1 MGEFNKDTIILLGY
15 QILNQ
20 PGLSVLS
27 PRTTAKRLDCSPR
40 SESREAKGLEKQE
53 AVGERSSK
61 TSFVF
66 ALWIILA
73 ATMVRAIEWVDGKL
87 RILDQSKLP
96 REQIFADLDD
106 YRGVVLAIKEMRVR
120 GAPAIGVAAA
130 YGIALAASSIRTTN
144 KDDLIAQLNQVMQAF
159 AASRPTAV
167 NLFQAIDRMRKA
179 ARGHGVAEIKKSLI
193 DEAKR
198 IHKEEVSATEK
209 LSQLGAELIK
219 DGFTLL
225 THCNAGPLATAGSG
239 TALGA
244 IKAAKEQGKKLS
256 VFVTE
261 TRPLL
266 QGARLT
272 TWELMQEDIPV
283 TLITDSMAGY
293 FMKRGEIDC
302 VIVGADR
309 IAANGYTANKIG
321 TYTLAVLANAHG
333 IPFYV
338 AAPTTTIDLSLLSGY
353 QIPIEE
359 RSPEEVTHIQGVP
372 IAPAGIRAANPAF
385 DITPGSYI
393 TAIITEKGIIRPPYT
408 EGLKAIGSRFP

>member
-1 MGEFNKDTIILLGY
+1 MM
-15 QILNQ
+15 
-20 PGLSVLS
+20 S
-27 PRTTAKRLDCSPR
+27 RT
-40 SESREAKGLEKQE
+40 
-53 AVGERSSK
+53 V
-61 TSFVF
+61 
-66 ALWIILA
+66 
-73 ATMVRAIEWVDGKL
+73 EWLDGKL

-96 REQIFADLDD
+96 GEQIFIELDNYHD
-106 YRGVVLAIKEMRVR
+106 IVLAIKEMKVR
-120 GAPAIGVAAA
+120 GAPAIGVTAA
-130 YGIALAASSIRTTN
+130 YGIALGASGIETAN
-144 KDDLIAQLNQVMQAF
+144 KDEFLAQLNQVMQAF

-167 NLFQAIDRMRKA
+167 NLFQAINRMKKA
-179 ARGHGVAEIKKSLI
+179 ARGDGVTEIKNSLI
-193 DEAKR
+193 NEAKR
-198 IHKEEVSATEK
+198 IHKEEVTATKK

-219 DGFTLL
+219 DGFTVL
-225 THCNAGPLATAGSG
+225 THCNAGPLATAGYG
-239 TALGA
+239 TALGV
-244 IKAAKEQGKKLS
+244 IKAAKEQGKKVS

-272 TWELMQEDIPV
+272 TWELMQEGIPV

-293 FMKRGEIDC
+293 FMYQKKIDC

-338 AAPTTTIDLSLLSGY
+338 AAPTTTIDLSLTSGY

-359 RSPEEVTHIQGVP
+359 RSPEEITHIQGVP

-385 DITPGSYI
+385 DITPNQYI
-393 TAIITEKGIIRPPYT
+393 SAIITEKGIIRAPYT
-408 EGLKAIGSRFP
+408 EGLKGMGSRFL